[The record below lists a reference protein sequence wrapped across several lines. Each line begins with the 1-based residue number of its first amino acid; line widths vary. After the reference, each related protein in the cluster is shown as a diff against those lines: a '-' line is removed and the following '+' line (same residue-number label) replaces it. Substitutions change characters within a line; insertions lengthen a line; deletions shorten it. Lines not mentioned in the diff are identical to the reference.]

1 MKKAELHEYI
11 ITAADECLTDCK
23 SDNPLESLT
32 HFEDK
37 LDSMLR
43 RRIGDTLEQSGRNRY
58 TGEAQK

>member
-1 MKKAELHEYI
+1 MKKAELHDYI
-11 ITAADECLTDCK
+11 IAAADECLSGCQ

-58 TGEAQK
+58 TGEVQQ